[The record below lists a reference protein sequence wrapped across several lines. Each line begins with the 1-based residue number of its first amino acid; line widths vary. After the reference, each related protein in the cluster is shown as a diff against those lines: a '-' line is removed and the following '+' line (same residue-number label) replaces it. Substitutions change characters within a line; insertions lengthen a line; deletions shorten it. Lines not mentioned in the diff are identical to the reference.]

1 MGFWVILDI
10 VYAIVNNEMASKK
23 IRIFMQIFFHI
34 SFIAAAFIAGIISV
48 FEVFFRKMKIIEIY
62 KHLYEVVCSVVSA
75 IYLGMSS
82 SWLIIKVVEK
92 RYHIIYQSVNWD
104 FVVWIICFLL
114 IKYLYRVFLML
125 LVRTDKKID
134 GKATRKNIHSEMEIP
149 FYIILIFSMIII
161 WGGDFQ
167 EIKGM
172 EEYINAST
180 VWVLFA
186 TLEKRMIEEN

>member
-1 MGFWVILDI
+1 
-10 VYAIVNNEMASKK
+10 
-23 IRIFMQIFFHI
+23 
-34 SFIAAAFIAGIISV
+34 
-48 FEVFFRKMKIIEIY
+48 
-62 KHLYEVVCSVVSA
+62 
-75 IYLGMSS
+75 
-82 SWLIIKVVEK
+82 
-92 RYHIIYQSVNWD
+92 
-104 FVVWIICFLL
+104 
-114 IKYLYRVFLML
+114 ML
-125 LVRTDKKID
+125 LVRTDKKMD
-134 GKATRKNIHSEMEIP
+134 GKETRKNIHSEMEIP

>member
-1 MGFWVILDI
+1 MDNLYKKIYEEKVDILEKELNIEKKKLKKKEIIGSIIYLCICMLIEVVFFFSSQLLPLKNFYYIAILIIGWMGFWVILDI

-92 RYHIIYQSVNWD
+92 GIISY
-104 FVVWIICFLL
+104 
-114 IKYLYRVFLML
+114 IKV
-125 LVRTDKKID
+125 
-134 GKATRKNIHSEMEIP
+134 
-149 FYIILIFSMIII
+149 
-161 WGGDFQ
+161 
-167 EIKGM
+167 
-172 EEYINAST
+172 
-180 VWVLFA
+180 
-186 TLEKRMIEEN
+186 